1 MIAKITT
8 NDVCHRVADTVHAIT
23 HRRRTANTDTQHNTN
38 LKWRANCGDQTI
50 STIDNQQATPHTTI
64 ATIV

>member
-1 MIAKITT
+1 MQSP
-8 NDVCHRVADTVHAIT
+8 
-23 HRRRTANTDTQHNTN
+23 TATGLLNTDTQHNTN